1 MAEDSPVPQRRQ
13 QGTSRAY
20 ILDRLKRENLLHYV
34 DAIERGE
41 ISAHAVAVQCGWIQR
56 PPTLGG
62 DTTYQARRRR
72 LRLQAITGEGLDAG
86 RMMELWLGPNPSH
99 GSLFSSREELQA
111 AWEQNRVEVMRLWGS
126 HGRRPM
132 AWWEFDAGDLKH
144 PGYDRERST
153 LWRAGVLTAAE
164 RAELELGWRR
174 EFDAAWKK
182 DARARHEHHEWAGIP
197 HELVEAW
204 TAERKQHR
212 GRQPAPLQEAP
223 ATK

>member
-1 MAEDSPVPQRRQ
+1 MPVPRRAAEV
-13 QGTSRAY
+13 SD
-20 ILDRLKRENLLHYV
+20 I
-34 DAIERGE
+34 DA
-41 ISAHAVAVQCGWIQR
+41 CGL
-56 PPTLGG
+56 TFSE
-62 DTTYQARRRR
+62 
-72 LRLQAITGEGLDAG
+72 LQ
-86 RMMELWLGPNPSH
+86 ELWLGAHPTTGSH
-99 GSLFSSREELQA
+99 FRSREELVA
-111 AWEQNRVEVMRLWGS
+111 AWEAGRAVVMRLWGS

-197 HELVEAW
+197 
-204 TAERKQHR
+204 
-212 GRQPAPLQEAP
+212 
-223 ATK
+223 